1 MKNAL
6 FDQAPIFSINKVL
19 IKENL
24 REDMNGREKMFYLSD
39 AVNRINF
46 KEKIPAKVRT
56 NIKNGEEKIFKV
68 VTKVNSMVN
77 I

>member
-1 MKNAL
+1 MKNVL

-24 REDMNGREKMFYLSD
+24 IRDTNDKEKMSYLLGV
-39 AVNRINF
+39 VNRINF
-46 KEKIPAKVRT
+46 KEKILVKVQT
-56 NIKNGEEKIFKV
+56 NIKNGEEKISKV
-68 VTKVNSMVN
+68 VMKVNSMAN